1 MQRHERLREIVE
13 KSGVTQGNFA
23 AQMGVAVSAQ
33 RNYEK
38 GLRTPDIDYLKRLHD
53 AGYDVMYLLTGVTE
67 VPDGFVRIPKMNAV
81 GGMGRGLAE
90 ANQHEY
96 AVEQTIIMREWLW
109 KNLPSITS
117 VENLRLITGHG
128 DSMKGTY
135 EDGDTLFV
143 DIGVKSCQTDGI
155 YIFEIDREI
164 FIKRLQR
171 LPKGKIE
178 ASSDNPAYKPFIIDI
193 YDNFHIFGKIVGSW
207 NLKKH

>member
-13 KSGVTQGNFA
+13 KSGVTQGDFA

-38 GLRTPDIDYLKRLHD
+38 GLRKPDIDYLKRLYD

-81 GGMGRGLAE
+81 GSMGRGLAE

-128 DSMKGTY
+128 DSMTGTY

-178 ASSDNPAYKPFIIDI
+178 ASSDNPAYKPFVIDT
-193 YDNFHIFGKIVGSW
+193 YDNFHVLGKIVGSW